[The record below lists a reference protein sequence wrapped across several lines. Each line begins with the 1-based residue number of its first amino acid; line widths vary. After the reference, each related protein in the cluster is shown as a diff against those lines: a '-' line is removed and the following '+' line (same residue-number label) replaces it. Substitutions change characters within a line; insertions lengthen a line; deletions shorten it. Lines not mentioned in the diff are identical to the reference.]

1 MVQYFQLSGGR
12 APGRSSPSN
21 FSSHHLWFSHA
32 GFLYV
37 DDFLFF
43 MEANMMPVSA
53 ALVCIMCQLLGIPIS
68 WRKTALSSCIDYI
81 GWQFNF
87 FTGIVSIPVQKNSQV
102 AGLYLPF
109 TQELLWTLRKVSLKR
124 PVKGNSNGP
133 RPRLWKTTVF
143 GGKIIM
149 YVCVCMWKKY
159 NACTL
164 YMCIY
169 IYTHRY

>member
-1 MVQYFQLSGGR
+1 MWKQRTSASCCTLQNKVWLGSHKTIDSFSIELHHLVQYFQLSGGR

-87 FTGIVSIPVQKNSQV
+87 FTGIVSMPVQKIHKLRDYISHLHRSSC
-102 AGLYLPF
+102 GLC
-109 TQELLWTLRKVSLKR
+109 RRSL
-124 PVKGNSNGP
+124 
-133 RPRLWKTTVF
+133 
-143 GGKIIM
+143 
-149 YVCVCMWKKY
+149 
-159 NACTL
+159 
-164 YMCIY
+164 
-169 IYTHRY
+169 